1 MGKRLFVGNLPFST
15 TADELR
21 ALFSPYGEVADVHI
35 VVDRET
41 SRPRGFG
48 FVSFVTE
55 EQAAKATE
63 GLNGRPLGG
72 RPLVVKDARDRVA
85 GAAASGAPPRRF
97 GAPGGAGGPGG
108 PPRPGANGA
117 PARPWRP
124 RGPRMLPPPDP
135 SELPQE
141 AERRRFAVKKR
152 RPEGEADRSPKA
164 RLREEDEARPT
175 NWRQWMD
182 EYEEAEEQGAAAEE
196 EEAPPREEPPEDEE
210 APPREEPPEGEA
222 T

>member
-1 MGKRLFVGNLPFST
+1 
-15 TADELR
+15 
-21 ALFSPYGEVADVHI
+21 
-35 VVDRET
+35 
-41 SRPRGFG
+41 
-48 FVSFVTE
+48 
-55 EQAAKATE
+55 
-63 GLNGRPLGG
+63 
-72 RPLVVKDARDRVA
+72 
-85 GAAASGAPPRRF
+85 
-97 GAPGGAGGPGG
+97 
-108 PPRPGANGA
+108 
-117 PARPWRP
+117 
-124 RGPRMLPPPDP
+124 MLPPPDP